1 MKREKINSRSG
12 AQSLGRIFYKKD
24 KKDLCSTLTATASDY
39 NTSANTF
46 EPEFLLTDWL

>member
-24 KKDLCSTLTATASDY
+24 KKDLCSTLTATASVCLIIILQPTPSSQ
-39 NTSANTF
+39 NF
-46 EPEFLLTDWL
+46 C